1 MNNTYQ
7 EAEKMSNVFSIAAA
21 AEPGVVKPAVSKT
34 TVLFI
39 LMALVGVG
47 AGIYAMAV
55 GHHNAYANTREMPWG
70 ILISTY
76 AFFAITS
83 TGLCLLA
90 AISHI
95 FGGNRLAPLANRM
108 VYLSIVA
115 IVAGFTIIGLE
126 LENPWR
132 MLIYN
137 MTSPN
142 LTSNI
147 WWMGT
152 LYGMAVGFMF
162 VEFFL
167 ILTGRF
173 KLAVTL
179 GVAGALAEVA
189 ANTNLGAVFATL
201 SGRPFWYG
209 SQLPILFLASAFLS
223 GAAAIILFT
232 HLAHKIR
239 NQRMDDATLQGVQ
252 SAGKVAAFMLFL
264 IGVATTWMFISN
276 FVGGTEAGRIAATN
290 LLSGPLSTNFWVFE
304 VVVGFALPLFILVGS
319 KMKSVQAMSTAALM
333 VLVGQ
338 FFSRYDLVVAGQQVP
353 VYLGYDNLPTYLSY
367 MPSPAEFMV
376 ALAGFGILGAGFL
389 LGERFF
395 GQAFKHS
402 DKH

>member
-1 MNNTYQ
+1 MMNG
-7 EAEKMSNVFSIAAA
+7 FSIAAVS
-21 AEPGVVKPAVSKT
+21 EPRVAKPMVSKA
-34 TVLFI
+34 TVLFL

-47 AGIYAMAV
+47 AGVYAFAV
-55 GHHNAYANTREMPWG
+55 GHHHAYANTREMPWG
-70 ILISTY
+70 ILISSY

-108 VYLSIVA
+108 VYLSIVT
-115 IVAGFTIIGLE
+115 ILSGFTLIGLE

-132 MLIYN
+132 MLLYN
-137 MTSPN
+137 VLSPN

-152 LYGMAVGFMF
+152 LYGLAVGFMF

-173 KLAVTL
+173 KLAVSL

-209 SQLPILFLASAFLS
+209 SQLPVYFLASAFLS
-223 GAAAIILFT
+223 GAAAVVLFT
-232 HLAHKIR
+232 HLAYRIR
-239 NQRMDDATLQGVQ
+239 GEQMDEDTLAGMQ
-252 SAGKVAAFMLFL
+252 SAGKVVAFMLFL
-264 IGVATTWMFISN
+264 TGVATVWNFISH
-276 FVGGTEAGRIAATN
+276 FVGGTEGGRLAADS
-290 LLSGPLSTNFWVFE
+290 LLAGPLSTNFWVFE
-304 VVVGFALPLFILVGS
+304 VTVGLLLPLFILVGS
-319 KMKSVQAMSTAALM
+319 RMKSVQAMSTAALM

-338 FFSRYDLVVAGQQVP
+338 FFARFDLVVAGQQVP
-353 VYLGYDNLPTYLSY
+353 EFLGYNNLPTYMHY
-367 MPSPAEFMV
+367 MPSATELLVVVGGMGV
-376 ALAGFGILGAGFL
+376 LGAGFL

-395 GQAFKHS
+395 GRAFKHS
-402 DKH
+402 GHH